1 MLISELTVVYF
12 KALTGVGANNNI
24 SGSNNRLLSS
34 FNSSLQNTSPQKYL
48 DENNLSKYLQNNK
61 KPKTIH
67 RCILQRVH
75 KPQKTGGGANGLY
88 NNSNLLKCH
97 VCDSSYSTYDKYYN
111 HLMDTTCARKVINIL

>member
-1 MLISELTVVYF
+1 M
-12 KALTGVGANNNI
+12 TGAGAAGTI

-34 FNSSLQNTSPQKYL
+34 FNSSIPNGMPQKYL

-75 KPQKTGGGANGLY
+75 KPQKTGGNGLY
-88 NNSNLLKCH
+88 NNNNLLKCH

-111 HLMDTTCARKVINIL
+111 P